1 MKVEK
6 DGIIKDVNENIVAD
20 YVSAGW
26 KLYEESKKEFKSKK
40 VEIKEKEVDGE

>member
-6 DGIIKDVNENIVAD
+6 NGIVKDVDNNIVAD

-26 KLYEESKKEFKSKK
+26 KVYGEAKKELKPKK